1 MSNGSHWDAEAMPGT
16 ANRPNKLRM
25 NLYKITPF
33 EFLVVVYSNG
43 KQPYMIG
50 KITPLEEVFPLV
62 YFSRFY

>member
-1 MSNGSHWDAEAMPGT
+1 MPGT